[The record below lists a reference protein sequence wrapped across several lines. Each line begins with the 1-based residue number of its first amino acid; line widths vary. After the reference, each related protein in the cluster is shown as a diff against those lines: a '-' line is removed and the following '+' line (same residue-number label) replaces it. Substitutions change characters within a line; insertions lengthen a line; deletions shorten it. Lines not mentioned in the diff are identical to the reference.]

1 MTSPSTVTSSIHRQS
16 IHQPETSISRF
27 AVDVQPRMPLRQH
40 GNGKFL
46 WHFENGM
53 PVPCQLL
60 PASTP
65 NNLLPSISIS
75 TILSI
80 SRSKTDLPR
89 LKFRANPFK
98 IHLFYD
104 RPFFFFVCFWGDSP
118 RWKVETISQSSGS
131 LICVLATYQVLF
143 RRIPFLSN
151 SNTAINGLYH

>member
-60 PASTP
+60 PTSTP
-65 NNLLPSISIS
+65 NNLLPSTSIS

-118 RWKVETISQSSGS
+118 RWKVETIKERPLSRWNS
-131 LICVLATYQVLF
+131 LFAVVWLAYLCF
-143 RRIPFLSN
+143 SYIPSPLP
-151 SNTAINGLYH
+151 SNTVFI